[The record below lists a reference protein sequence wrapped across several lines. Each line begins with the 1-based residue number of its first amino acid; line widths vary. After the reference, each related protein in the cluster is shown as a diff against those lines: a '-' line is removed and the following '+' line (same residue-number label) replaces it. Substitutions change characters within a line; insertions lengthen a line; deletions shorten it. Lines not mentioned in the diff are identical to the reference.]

1 MAHVKSGSFDF
12 DDGIFLYQTD
22 EDGNPVQRIGGPYPS
37 NDAADEAS
45 RAASKA
51 VGERPVEDY
60 IKFLQDK
67 KPPLESLLDF
77 FITPI
82 SKEQDRVPRMLPVEE
97 EPSLFNVATDFI
109 TDIEYDPES
118 FRVPVNPDYTHYPAD
133 MSGVKFG
140 DVLPERNK
148 IEGLILEASGNA
160 GVDPQYTEGHRTE
173 EQNKL
178 VGGHPKSKH
187 LTGQAFDL
195 AISGDSRKDRAY
207 EKELERLFHP
217 LGFSVVLK
225 KDHIHL
231 QKPPPGQ

>member
-1 MAHVKSGSFDF
+1 MGHVTSYSQEDE
-12 DDGIFLYQTD
+12 DGIFLYSH
-22 EDGNPVQRIGGPYPS
+22 GKRIGGPYRTE
-37 NDAADEAS
+37 DEAT
-45 RAASKA
+45 AASKA
-51 VGERPVEDY
+51 VSKELGESPVEDY
-60 IKFLQDK
+60 VEFLQGK

-82 SKEQDRVPRMLPVEE
+82 SKEQDRVPEMVPVEE

-109 TDIEYDPES
+109 TDIEYNPEP
-118 FRVPVNPDYTHYPAD
+118 FRIPVNPDYTHYPAD

-160 GVDPQYTEGHRTE
+160 GVAPQYTEGHRTE

-195 AISGDSRKDRAY
+195 AISGDPRKDRAY

-217 LGFSVVLK
+217 LGFSVVIK

-231 QKPPPGQ
+231 QIPPPGQ